1 MPTPHTRLLAL
12 AGAAPD
18 SLLVVAREALADG
31 ETERMSALLALL
43 TDEVPRVPDFA
54 PAAPAE
60 TDAAVVE
67 ALAHLP
73 VTACWVALR
82 DARDPVHLVR
92 TAAAAD
98 LPAVTA
104 AVQRALESAGESVPR
119 VEVFGPS
126 TPLPDYH
133 EAALLAATLLWSDT
147 IAHDLITEVDERQ
160 HLLDYLGDEAV
171 DPVPAPMATLTH
183 LDRHRSAPAPAPLSQ
198 AS

>member
-31 ETERMSALLALL
+31 DTERLTALLALL
-43 TDEVPRVPDFA
+43 ADEEPRVPDFA

-82 DARDPVHLVR
+82 DGRDPVHLVR
-92 TAAAAD
+92 AETAAD

-104 AVQRALESAGESVPR
+104 AVQRALESAGQSVPR
-119 VEVFGPS
+119 VEVFGPA

-133 EAALLAATLLWSDT
+133 EAALLAATLLWSDST
-147 IAHDLITEVDERQ
+147 ARDLAADLLTEVDERQ
-160 HLLDYLGDEAV
+160 RLLDYLGDEAV
-171 DPVPAPMATLTH
+171 DPLPTPAR
-183 LDRHRSAPAPAPLSQ
+183 LDHYRAAPVSALLSR